1 MSVLDQFKTLAAQ
14 LESLKEAARA
24 ELVVA
29 RARVAELEAIVG
41 EVRVQPK
48 APATPIATGSPA
60 DPWSETDAGMG
71 VSGDGGNGRAT
82 FEEFQDEL
90 AEVRERSA
98 QRRARRGA

>member
-1 MSVLDQFKTLAAQ
+1 MSVTDQFKALAAQ
-14 LESLKEAARA
+14 LEALKDAARA
-24 ELVVA
+24 ELPAA

-41 EVRVQPK
+41 EARVQPK
-48 APATPIATGSPA
+48 APPVATGNSA